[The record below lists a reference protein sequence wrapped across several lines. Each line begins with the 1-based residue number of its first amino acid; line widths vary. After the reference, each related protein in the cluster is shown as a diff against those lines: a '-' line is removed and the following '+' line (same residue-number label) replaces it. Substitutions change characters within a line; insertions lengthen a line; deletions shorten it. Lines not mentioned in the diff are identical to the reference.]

1 MTGSWPAQ
9 EAWPPGAAVTQTP
22 GLRVRTAWLP
32 LCCQSGTRYRGKGMQ
47 RTWQRLLSMLVL
59 SPVIAVAQ
67 TPGDPEEAGKEA
79 AQASS
84 LAEAGGSAA
93 PTVDAAEVR
102 DCFVQMGQGAVG
114 DCVGLAADACQ
125 QTPGGATTLGIVDC
139 LAQETRV
146 WDELLNAQYQEL
158 RALMREQDEGNP
170 DVGISRVDALR
181 EVQRAWITFRDAECG
196 YAYARYQDGTIRSV
210 VAAACRLEQTAQRA
224 LALKGILHESS
235 L

>member
-1 MTGSWPAQ
+1 
-9 EAWPPGAAVTQTP
+9 
-22 GLRVRTAWLP
+22 
-32 LCCQSGTRYRGKGMQ
+32 MQ

-84 LAEAGGSAA
+84 LAEVGGSAA
-93 PTVDAAEVR
+93 PTVAAAEVR

-114 DCVGLAADACQ
+114 DCIGLAADACQ
-125 QTPGGATTLGIVDC
+125 QTPGLLGIVDC

-181 EVQRAWITFRDAECG
+181 DVQRAWITFRDAECG

-210 VAAACRLEQTAQRA
+210 VAAACQLEQTAQRA
-224 LALKGILHESS
+224 LTLKGILHESS

>member
-1 MTGSWPAQ
+1 
-9 EAWPPGAAVTQTP
+9 
-22 GLRVRTAWLP
+22 
-32 LCCQSGTRYRGKGMQ
+32 MQ

-84 LAEAGGSAA
+84 LAEVGGSAA

-114 DCVGLAADACQ
+114 DCIGLAADACQ
-125 QTPGGATTLGIVDC
+125 QSPGGPTTLGIVDC

-181 EVQRAWITFRDAECG
+181 DVQRAWITFRDAECG

-210 VAAACRLEQTAQRA
+210 VAAACQLEQTAQRA
-224 LALKGILHESS
+224 LTLKGILHESS